1 MTATPPYAIGQH
13 VEVLTHNFSKPGMP
27 KEWKHGVVTE
37 VTPQDN
43 GRHDVMV
50 TTDDGIRHPQIVGVR
65 GGGKN
70 LRAAPEAAQATPTA
84 GLDAERVNALSMA
97 ELQSELQARGIPTP
111 RAEVGVM
118 RSQLK
123 AALRTEGRV
132 TPAAGP
138 VPKVTGYAKGREL
151 EPGMLVNAADLL
163 PMHESQGNTTGE
175 NPNPLGHANWVR
187 VGLIGNTNNPA
198 YRSYNSN
205 RSLTGGMYV
214 IFDQSGHPV
223 GRMSA
228 NTIAEINTED
238 VKPEAALQQL
248 RVPIKVQV
256 QVKNPRTG
264 EVTIEERDA
273 FDMALVPSKHAQRE
287 AGMPAPKMLSEG
299 IVDPNDPHYGV
310 RGRRPLPTNQPHG
323 GFKQGSRTREQYRAD
338 REKRDQAYAASEPQR
353 AARRAELEAARKADA
368 AEKREQDRV
377 AAEKQAAIRSEQYRR
392 DNITRRHERIVEDLA
407 DAHPMVYDR
416 SLNTT
421 RPATQDEF
429 AVHELTRGSSNL
441 KALAEAYG
449 VKTRGTTL
457 EQQAEGIVAAVKA
470 GKTPDLEVG
479 APKVL
484 DESAQADADAKKI
497 ATLDKRR
504 RTGIVKNLAE
514 IRQDMAS
521 EFYGNRS
528 GLPFHLE
535 YLSDAQLEQLAA
547 ALGIFGLTGR
557 TAMAAIVE
565 AIKAGAEPNLDVN
578 PITSLKKKTR
588 R

>member
-1 MTATPPYAIGQH
+1 MTATREEIRSGAAGEHLRDFERNGSGSVSEDVLKAVRDDERAPANFRTTARSELARRG
-13 VEVLTHNFSKPGMP
+13 EV
-27 KEWKHGVVTE
+27 
-37 VTPQDN
+37 
-43 GRHDVMV
+43 
-50 TTDDGIRHPQIVGVR
+50 
-65 GGGKN
+65 KN
-70 LRAAPEAAQATPTA
+70 RAAQATPTA
-84 GLDAERVNALSMA
+84 TSRVDEQEITFLRGLKEPFLASMV
-97 ELQSELQARGIPTP
+97 SEARFKRYLDSGQIRPT
-111 RAEVGVM
+111 G
-118 RSQLK
+118 K
-123 AALRTEGRV
+123 TYRTEPLYEAV
-132 TPAAGP
+132 PAAGSI
-138 VPKVTGYAKGREL
+138 PKATGYAKGREL

-187 VGLIGNTNNPA
+187 VGLIGNTNNPD

-214 IFDQSGHPV
+214 VFDQSGHPV

-228 NTIAEINTED
+228 NTIAEINTENN
-238 VKPEAALQQL
+238 KPEAALQQL
-248 RVPIKVQV
+248 RVPVKVQV
-256 QVKNPRTG
+256 EVRDPRTG
-264 EVTIEERDA
+264 EKRMEERDG
-273 FDMALVPSKHAQRE
+273 FGMALVPSKHAQQE
-287 AGMPAPKMLSEG
+287 AGMPAPKMLDERTLDPS
-299 IVDPNDPHYGV
+299 DPNYAPK
-310 RGRRPLPTNQPHG
+310 GRRPLPTNQPHG
-323 GFKQGSRTREQYRAD
+323 GFKQGSRTREQYRID

-377 AAEKQAAIRSEQYRR
+377 AAEKQAEVAREQYRR
-392 DNITRRHERIVEDLA
+392 ERITRKHEQILKHLA
-407 DAHPMVYDR
+407 ITDAEVYDR
-416 SLNTT
+416 DTGKM
-421 RPATQDEF
+421 RPATADEAAAQDLD
-429 AVHELTRGSSNL
+429 HSSGDLT
-441 KALAEAYG
+441 ALASAYG
-449 VKTRGTTL
+449 LKTRGVDKRDL
-457 EQQAEGIVAAVKA
+457 APQIVAAVKA

-484 DESAQADADAKKI
+484 DESAQAAADAKKI

-504 RTGIVKNLAE
+504 RTAIVKNLKE
-514 IRQDMAS
+514 IRDDMAR

-547 ALGIFGLTGR
+547 ALGVFGLTGR
-557 TAMAAIVE
+557 AAMAAIVE